1 MKLLQIE
8 FYGIL
13 SPKVKSIQAS
23 ESHERG
29 NYPPLERGTD
39 EYVDLLLRSRLHGYA
54 TYDPNDVRAELEQQ
68 AIPLKSIRI
77 PLQPGLSAAWA
88 PNGYGKTYI
97 FNHLNAMNQ
106 YAFGGEYAAGLERFK
121 NHYIVAQLEL
131 ADENRS
137 NPTPIVPYHALG
149 LVVQN
154 AGSKFSV
161 VVITGNELAPR
172 EVSEILRADAAQP
185 PFSIFVRK
193 MSPANGADS
202 SEEILESGWAYARDS
217 KWFNINDPAE
227 DSDDHLY
234 MGHNLRNI
242 ANNAIEEFTQCT
254 FDYHETPSESEKDRF
269 EGFLDTMKPTLQEQR
284 IVFLTDAYDRW
295 SSGEQSEVPTLVK
308 NNGDDVSTVVELLN
322 SVHDELALLTDSMS
336 LQTEALDLESRRKE
350 LLRYIQHP
358 LVWKTVQVITP
369 VDEASDNLSD
379 AAMFLRQLLTE
390 MLDAHKS
397 MASKTL
403 WNVIKDH
410 KNSIARG
417 SGDWK
422 KWYTELDLPIDE
434 SFLDLAPNERTSL
447 ILNTLF
453 IPHTEV
459 IVGGNAH
466 VALRSESQGW
476 VELSTALASV
486 QRVLFTRGDF
496 NNNLRVEAI
505 LSLQAMLKEHGKQAQ
520 DRTLNFMIDIYL
532 GEYDFQTNQNDPFEP
547 LHGNDGYSQLEALL
561 SSDSNYQ
568 QYRGY
573 SIARQMI
580 QRATKSEEISFP
592 TRKKIFESE
601 SLKSIFYEGEQLRSV
616 ADFQKLATTA
626 IEQGFDVLKA
636 HLQPN
641 NPIPDIISCPE
652 WALLFSN
659 SMRKEDVEFEAG
671 VFEAL
676 MQDQEEARSR
686 IWDETTPLKAIE
698 DFPSSLPCDFFPTF
712 SAMGINPMF
721 LREEINRC
729 LMPGDAQ
736 NSPWGVQVSFP
747 RVRHDPES
755 GLTFG
760 AALPC
765 VLFHPASLDTNT
777 VRPEHLSFGMRSEI
791 CLQLVLSRFLHANRQ
806 RLIENKGGVHLL
818 VVDEPEIGRA
828 ERWVRLLIERFNRL
842 EKQLNNS
849 DSPGNVL
856 VVSHRNVVAERST
869 ALGQYHIMQ
878 KVPDEVEWFDD

>member
-1 MKLLQIE
+1 MKLVQIE

-13 SPKVKSIQAS
+13 SPKVKSMQAN
-23 ESHERG
+23 ESQESG
-29 NYPPLERGTD
+29 KYPPLERGTD
-39 EYVDLLLRSRLHGYA
+39 EYVDLLLRSRLHGYT
-54 TYDPNDVRAELEQQ
+54 TYDPNDVRTELEEQ

-106 YAFGGEYAAGLERFK
+106 HAIDGNYPAGLERYK
-121 NHYIVAQLEL
+121 NHYLQAQLNL
-131 ADENRS
+131 TDENRS

-154 AGSKFSV
+154 AGSKFAV
-161 VVITGNELAPR
+161 LVITGNELAAR
-172 EVSEILRADAAQP
+172 EVSEIIRADAAQP
-185 PFSIFVRK
+185 PFSVFVRRI
-193 MSPANGADS
+193 SPANGADS
-202 SEEILESGWAYARDS
+202 SEEILESGWAYARYS
-217 KWFNINDPAE
+217 KWFNVNDPA
-227 DSDDHLY
+227 DNPDDHLY

-242 ANNAIEEFTQCT
+242 ANDAIEEFTQCT
-254 FDYHETPSESEKDRF
+254 FDYHETPSESEKGRF
-269 EGFLDTMKPTLQEQR
+269 DGFLDTMKPTLQEQR
-284 IVFLTDAYDRW
+284 VVFLTDAYDRW
-295 SSGEQSEVPTLVK
+295 SSGEQPEVPTLLK
-308 NNGDDVSTVVELLN
+308 NNGENVATVVELLN

-336 LQTEALDLESRRKE
+336 LQTETIDLESRKKE

-358 LVWKTVQVITP
+358 LVWKTVQSITP
-369 VDEASDNLSD
+369 VDETADDLSA
-379 AAMFLRQLLTE
+379 AAMSLRQILTE
-390 MLDAHKS
+390 MLGAHKS

-434 SFLDLAPNERTSL
+434 SFLDLAPNARTTL
-447 ILNTLF
+447 ILHTLF
-453 IPHTEV
+453 IPHAHV
-459 IVGGNAH
+459 LVGGNVH
-466 VALRSESQGW
+466 VVLRSELQGW
-476 VELSTALASV
+476 HELSTALESI

-496 NNNLRVEAI
+496 NNNLRLEAI
-505 LSLQAMLKEHGKQAQ
+505 LSLQAMLGEHGEQVQ
-520 DRTLNFMIDIYL
+520 DHALNFMIDVYF
-532 GEYDFQTNQNDPFEP
+532 GEYDVQINRNDPFES
-547 LHGNDGYSQLEALL
+547 LQGDDGHSRLEALL
-561 SSDSNYQ
+561 SSNSYYQ

-580 QRATKSEEISFP
+580 QGATKNEEIPYP
-592 TRKKIFESE
+592 TQKKIFESE
-601 SLKSIFYEGEQLRSV
+601 FLKSIFYEGEQLRSV

-636 HLQPN
+636 HLRPN
-641 NPIPDIISCPE
+641 NPMHDIISCPE

-659 SMRKEDVEFEAG
+659 SMRREDVEFEEG
-671 VFEAL
+671 VFRAL
-676 MQDQEEARSR
+676 MQDQGEARSR

-698 DFPSSLPCDFFPTF
+698 DFPSSLSCDFFPTF

-729 LMPGDAQ
+729 LMPDD

-747 RVRHDPES
+747 RVRHDPVS

-806 RLIENKGGVHLL
+806 RFVENKRGVHLL